1 MSFTGACDRW
11 AGESCRVVDAP
22 WRQGYDVT
30 DFFNYGLNPGRWKAY
45 AREVQQACAQLRLQE
60 AVVLYNP
67 SPAPLSADP
76 DLPAELK
83 TALMA
88 KVARPFPSSL
98 VTYGTSYASVEHN
111 PFYYC
116 F

>member
-1 MSFTGACDRW
+1 M
-11 AGESCRVVDAP
+11 VDAP

-67 SPAPLSADP
+67 SLAPLSADL
-76 DLPAELK
+76 DLPPELK
-83 TALMA
+83 TTLMA
-88 KVARPFPSSL
+88 KVAPPSPH
-98 VTYGTSYASVEHN
+98 GTDDLQNFERFCRLSSFLLH
-111 PFYYC
+111 
-116 F
+116 